1 MLHFLAAGLLG
12 WAPVRAGVEIAFAVP
27 DEGRVTLGVFDGS
40 GRLVRTLHAL
50 APQENFRVGLNG
62 LITGWDGKNDA
73 GVAVPAGSY
82 HVRGYLIGG
91 DVGISGEDFLFND
104 FAAAPGFPKLSKIR
118 DFALLENGDLLL
130 FAAQPAG
137 PGVLTRFSPDLGFLW
152 AVSPREGAG
161 SLTVPKSLSVP
172 NFRSTDPVGHP
183 LGASVISR
191 LEPGPRPDFPP
202 ILTANARSALL
213 LSPDTCGVY
222 SLEGEAQQL
231 VREWGSAVPLAA
243 AASSKDWFVSSVGG
257 LTTIPI
263 SPEHGVPGEEAIS
276 IPPAAFTSMDADG
289 ETLLGATGDAVWIRR
304 GGFEKLP
311 GIPGARSVA
320 LGVSGTFWFV
330 APDGSFVGQV
340 SFSGELLRALQS
352 DPGAPLPLLI
362 RASRTSERFAVLE
375 ELPGM
380 QRLRMLSRT
389 GAGEWE
395 IAWERNLQAIQKF
408 GFVDGLP
415 AADAG
420 AAAQDQELRVHLREN
435 PLTGRKDFLMVR
447 AAVSPSGTRLVSPDG
462 LPLVEVSG
470 RPDITRAVI
479 HRGATAD
486 SLVLLQGEGTSVEQ
500 FAVRGLDD
508 ILPLDAGDVD
518 LP

>member
-1 MLHFLAAGLLG
+1 MLHFLAAGLLA
-12 WAPVRAGVEIAFAVP
+12 WAPARAGVEIAFAVP

-50 APQENFRVGLNG
+50 APQENFRIGLNG

-82 HVRGYLIGG
+82 HVRGYLIG
-91 DVGISGEDFLFND
+91 DKVGISGEDFLFND
-104 FAAAPGFPKLSKIR
+104 FAAEPGFPKFSNIR

-130 FAAQPAG
+130 FAAQPTG

-152 AVSPREGAG
+152 AVSPHGVAG
-161 SLTVPKSLSVP
+161 PASVP
-172 NFRSTDPVGHP
+172 NFRPADPSGHP

-191 LEPGPRPDFPP
+191 LEPGPRPDFRP
-202 ILTANARSALL
+202 ILAANPSAALL
-213 LSPDTCGVY
+213 LSPNVCGVY
-222 SLEGEAQQL
+222 SLEGVAQQM
-231 VREWGSAVPLAA
+231 VREWGSSVPLAA
-243 AASSKDWFVSSVGG
+243 AANSKEWLVSSAGG

-263 SPEHGVPGEEAIS
+263 TTESASPGEEEIS

-289 ETLLGATGDAVWIRR
+289 ETLLGATRDAVWIRR

-330 APDGSFVGQV
+330 APDGSFVGQA

-352 DPGAPLPLLI
+352 DPGAPVPLLI

-389 GAGEWE
+389 EAGEWE

-420 AAAQDQELRVHLREN
+420 AAAQAQELRVHLREN
-435 PLTGRKDFLMVR
+435 PLTGRKDFLMVH
-447 AAVSPSGTRLVSPDG
+447 AESSPSGTRLVSPDG

-479 HRGATAD
+479 HRGATSD
-486 SLVLLQGEGTSVEQ
+486 SLVLLQGDGTSVEQ

-508 ILPLDAGDVD
+508 ILPLDAGDID